1 MPRWLQVG
9 RGGPWVADASDT
21 PRRSSPHEEDED
33 HDEDHDEDPDE
44 DHDEN
49 ADQNGDQNADQ
60 TAATYPP
67 VRVSVMTRAS
77 TRERP
82 HSPSVAAAED
92 RLEAHDLSVT
102 VDANGNR
109 TFMIARDGITRQII
123 PSRTLLQ
130 TIGAMRRDAR
140 FVPSTEMANPPAAEQ
155 DPPDQL
161 LSSTRAENARA
172 LLAAQLPNPR
182 SYNQQGPS
190 REAMLADLNLWWFG
204 QVDGPPQTDD
214 QVHRRVISNML
225 GAAHR
230 SREAWQLSRTLSAA
244 NISVAANSEEDEEE
258 EDDNGEQESD
268 EAPSPSRLRR
278 YPVSELERIHH
289 SANGAIM
296 CRAVSRDPK
305 PTHINFLH
313 KLVCQFIDLREN
325 RGGEDRPP
333 NEFLCPLSLHAMCD
347 PVVLSDGILYE
358 RAYARRSLDAEQISP
373 MTREPLPHKLMFPCK
388 ALITLME
395 SWVRLR
401 VDVPEGGS
409 LIVELQVT
417 LDKHAP
423 TESVTDVD

>member
-1 MPRWLQVG
+1 VT
-9 RGGPWVADASDT
+9 DASDVVRSNS
-21 PRRSSPHEEDED
+21 PRSRINEVSQIPPNLEEILEWIHPVYVPRASEADLERVA
-33 HDEDHDEDPDE
+33 ETAAFVAALEEQEEEEENPPDE
-44 DHDEN
+44 
-49 ADQNGDQNADQ
+49 
-60 TAATYPP
+60 
-67 VRVSVMTRAS
+67 
-77 TRERP
+77 
-82 HSPSVAAAED
+82 
-92 RLEAHDLSVT
+92 
-102 VDANGNR
+102 
-109 TFMIARDGITRQII
+109 
-123 PSRTLLQ
+123 
-130 TIGAMRRDAR
+130 
-140 FVPSTEMANPPAAEQ
+140 
-155 DPPDQL
+155 L

-182 SYNQQGPS
+182 SYNQQAPS
-190 REAMLADLNLWWFG
+190 REAMLADLNLLDPD

-230 SREAWQLSRTLSAA
+230 SREAWQLSRTLIAA
-244 NISVAANSEEDEEE
+244 NISVAANSEEEEEEE
-258 EDDNGEQESD
+258 EDNGERDQESD

-278 YPVSELERIHH
+278 DPVSELERIHH

-358 RAYARRSLDAEQISP
+358 RAYARRSLDADQISP
-373 MTREPLPHKLMFPCK
+373 VTREPLPHKLMFPCK

-401 VDVPEGGS
+401 VDVPEGSS
-409 LIVELQVT
+409 LVVELQGT

-423 TESVTDVD
+423 TEKRKEVD

>member
-9 RGGPWVADASDT
+9 RDGPWVADASDT

-33 HDEDHDEDPDE
+33 HDEDPDE
-44 DHDEN
+44 
-49 ADQNGDQNADQ
+49 NADQ

-161 LSSTRAENARA
+161 LSSTVENARA

-190 REAMLADLNLWWFG
+190 REAMLADLNLLDPD

-214 QVHRRVISNML
+214 QDHRRVIANML

-230 SREAWQLSRTLSAA
+230 SRQAWQLSRTPSAA
-244 NISVAANSEEDEEE
+244 NISVAANSEEE
-258 EDDNGEQESD
+258 DNGEQESD
-268 EAPSPSRLRR
+268 VDPNPHRLRQ
-278 YPVSELERIHH
+278 YHVSQLERTHH
-289 SANGAIM
+289 SANGAMM
-296 CRAVSRDPK
+296 CKAVSRDPK

-313 KLVCQFIDLREN
+313 RLVCQFIDLREN
-325 RGGEDRPP
+325 EGGEDRPP

-358 RAYARRSLDAEQISP
+358 RAYARRSLDAGCVSP
-373 MTREPLPHKLMFPCK
+373 MTREPLPHKLMVPCK

-401 VDVPEGGS
+401 MDVPEGSS

-417 LDKHAP
+417 LDKHTP
-423 TESVTDVD
+423 TEKGKEVD